1 MNQHVVVAEQ
11 FRGPPDSGNGGYVS
25 GLLAGYLSPS
35 AAAEGVEV
43 TLRAPTWPVL
53 AQWATWWILARL
65 YNGRA
70 T

>member
-43 TLRAPTWPVL
+43 TLRAPTP
-53 AQWATWWILARL
+53 
-65 YNGRA
+65 
-70 T
+70 